1 MTVHLVNP
9 ESLASLLRAP
19 VQIHDVSVRQLTRV
33 HGDVH
38 VVFRASFRLTAG
50 TCTAVL
56 GPNGAGKSS
65 LIQMLALLARPSAG
79 TIAMGNVRNSWDER
93 LSLRPAIGLVSH
105 DALVHQEL
113 TGRENLA
120 YIASLYGLAD
130 SAERVG
136 QWLDR
141 VGLAEACDR
150 PVATYSRGMRQRLSI
165 ARALLTDPSLVVFD
179 EPLTGLDRAGQGFFW
194 GVVRALRAAGR
205 MVVVVTHD
213 FDVPDGVVDRA
224 LVLVRGRVRYDGPVH
239 GSLLSL
245 YNSALADGSG
255 GGA

>member
-1 MTVHLVNP
+1 MTAQLANP
-9 ESLASLLRAP
+9 ERMASLLQAP
-19 VQIHDVSVRQLTRV
+19 VQIHEVSVRQLTRV

-38 VVFRASFRLTAG
+38 AVFRASFELTAG

-65 LIQMLALLARPSAG
+65 LIQMLALLTRPSAG

-113 TGRENLA
+113 TGRENLS
-120 YIASLYGLAD
+120 YIASLYGLSD
-130 SAERVG
+130 SAERVS
-136 QWLDR
+136 QWLEL
-141 VGLAEACDR
+141 VGLADACDR

-165 ARALLTDPSLVVFD
+165 ARALLSEPSLVVFD

-194 GVVRALRAAGR
+194 GVVRALRATGR

-213 FDVPDGVVDRA
+213 FDVPEGVVDRA
-224 LVLVRGRVRYDGPVH
+224 LVLVRGRVRYNGAVQ
-239 GSLLSL
+239 GSLLDL
-245 YNSALADGSG
+245 YNSVLSDGPG
-255 GGA
+255 GGP